1 MNDVARDFI
10 ERMGL
15 MAERDGMFSRIAGRM
30 LGFFMLDGKPH
41 SLDDIAEQLQI
52 SKASAST
59 NARFLEQMGVLE
71 RCSSFGDRR
80 DFYRLGDSPWEDLFD
95 VARHR
100 MENVLR
106 LVDNTASL
114 LPDEMDI
121 ARKRLQV
128 WREFYAFML
137 DEMDAQAER
146 WRQRLARTSAVEAG
160 SLPAAISERD

>member
-1 MNDVARDFI
+1 MNDAARDFI

-30 LGFFMLDGKPH
+30 LGYFMLDGRPH
-41 SLDDIAEQLQI
+41 SLDDLAGELQI

-71 RCSSFGDRR
+71 RCSAFGDRR
-80 DFYRLGDSPWEDLFD
+80 DFYQLGDSPWENLFD
-95 VARHR
+95 VAKHR

-106 LVDNTASL
+106 LVDNTSSR
-114 LPDEMDI
+114 LPSEMTQ
-121 ARKRLQV
+121 AHQRLQM

-146 WRQRLARTSAVEAG
+146 WRERLARTSTVEA
-160 SLPAAISERD
+160 SEEAR